1 MHGEALLGVF
11 GRVEVVRYE
20 VREVVDV
27 AQIAAAVAANVEHE
41 RVYACCR
48 RLSGR
53 ERDVCVSDREK
64 RVCDR
69 SILNISLSLTYTL
82 RTPLS
87 DRFLSSDTR
96 LRENHFSLSET
107 SLSL

>member
-69 SILNISLSLTYTL
+69 SILNISLFDVYAAHTIVRQISLFRHTFE
-82 RTPLS
+82 REPL
-87 DRFLSSDTR
+87 
-96 LRENHFSLSET
+96 
-107 SLSL
+107 LSL